1 MLHLILRTY
10 SQKMRGKQCRTC
22 NLAHRS
28 IQETHIPLSAPVTLL
43 QCMPSYSTQ
52 TTSFR
57 VVMHCAFINMSMS
70 VPSDLCLQLHPS
82 SVSSQSWQWSV
93 ALMTRQC
100 KQGSVLY
107 KWFSFLYFCRELSSL
122 TVFSEWGSWVQT
134 YMKKLV
140 LWRDNRGCFFYATK

>member
-1 MLHLILRTY
+1 MTLLMLHLILRTY
-10 SQKMRGKQCRTC
+10 SQKMRGKQSRTC
-22 NLAHRS
+22 NLAHRA
-28 IQETHIPLSAPVTLL
+28 IQKTHIPFSAQITLL

-57 VVMHCAFINMSMS
+57 VVMHCSFINMSMS
-70 VPSDLCLQLHPS
+70 VPSDLCLQVHPS

-107 KWFSFLYFCRELSSL
+107 KWFSFLHFLPWVIISYCIQWVVLMGTNLYEKTCSL
-122 TVFSEWGSWVQT
+122 
-134 YMKKLV
+134 KKQ
-140 LWRDNRGCFFYATK
+140 